1 MNPEKE
7 SPVDSDNEYPKA
19 TNLKGVYRISENK
32 LRNEE
37 YVEILQKD
45 AQPCRTR
52 LHQT

>member
-7 SPVDSDNEYPKA
+7 SPDSDNEYPKA

-37 YVEILQKD
+37 YEEIRKGKKYR
-45 AQPCRTR
+45 CSFCSESN
-52 LHQT
+52 